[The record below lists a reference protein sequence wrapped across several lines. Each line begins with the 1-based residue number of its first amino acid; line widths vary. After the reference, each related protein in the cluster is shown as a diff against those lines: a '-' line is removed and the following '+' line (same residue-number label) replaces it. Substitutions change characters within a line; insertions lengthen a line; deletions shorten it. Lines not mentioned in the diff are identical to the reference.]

1 MQSVSFLLPSCQHMA
16 NPEYLLTCI
25 VIHFRYAL
33 TWLLPSGNLLI
44 QSNLKAEIFDWQNNI
59 EQPLPDIPHSV
70 RVYPASGA
78 TAMLPLT
85 PANNWTAT
93 ILFCGGTDL
102 QPNQWMTNPNWNVA
116 AYPADDTCV
125 SITPDVSSEWVEEG
139 ESDYLF
145 IGDSLGMFDEAD
157 EIPFDC
163 LISFHHVIIT
173 AIS

>member
-1 MQSVSFLLPSCQHMA
+1 M
-16 NPEYLLTCI
+16 I
-25 VIHFRYAL
+25 DRYAL

-44 QSNLKAEIFDWQNNI
+44 QSNLKATIFDWQNAI

-139 ESDYLF
+139 KSAFLACQLHVLF
-145 IGDSLGMFDEAD
+145 AE
-157 EIPFDC
+157 
-163 LISFHHVIIT
+163 
-173 AIS
+173 